1 MRVLVWS
8 AALLALAGCGGAGGA
23 SPAPAQQHVV
33 DPSATPSPSPRPTAA
48 PLPSTTYDVRSYGA
62 RCDGLTDDMAAI
74 QRAEQAA
81 ALAAKLGSGTVVQLP
96 AGVCA
101 IGGPIAWDS
110 NVSLNGAGMQA
121 TTLSALAT
129 FTFDPAKVRTGP
141 DGKLIGMIWL
151 DGPTAT
157 SAIENVTIENVGF
170 DPRAGTQHW
179 SDSTGIRLY
188 YPVSAYMRPIH
199 NLAFQHI
206 YFELGANPSA
216 AYTSTGT
223 SGPKAF
229 VGVALSRVGVN
240 PLDASHDIVFNDVH
254 AHNGDGMLR
263 VSLLGTT
270 QNGVTSSF
278 YNLTVTNEYDT
289 IDLNFIEDDRIEI
302 DGITA
307 PYAKPLT
314 NAPLGIMRHL
324 VFQNINVSVAPSVT
338 VGSVNAV
345 RLDSSYNTEIE
356 DAVVSGVNYV
366 GSPSG
371 YGPLSDGTM
380 HDGTG
385 SVVSMNG
392 DDIQGYLND
401 LVVENVNAQ
410 YTIGVGVTLG
420 APPGQPL
427 SAIVRNIVVHDAFL
441 YGGVGF
447 TFMTPKPT
455 TRNPSAPYDVT
466 VSNVEV
472 DGSPQNSLNPAV
484 SPIGIEFHRH
494 LPTAGDDNVL
504 LQNVTA
510 TGFSTPL
517 LVERGFDGMLLQN
530 VHWSG
535 TAVIGSQVTES
546 NSGPI

>member
-1 MRVLVWS
+1 
-8 AALLALAGCGGAGGA
+8 
-23 SPAPAQQHVV
+23 
-33 DPSATPSPSPRPTAA
+33 
-48 PLPSTTYDVRSYGA
+48 
-62 RCDGLTDDMAAI
+62 
-74 QRAEQAA
+74 
-81 ALAAKLGSGTVVQLP
+81 
-96 AGVCA
+96 
-101 IGGPIAWDS
+101 
-110 NVSLNGAGMQA
+110 
-121 TTLSALAT
+121 
-129 FTFDPAKVRTGP
+129 
-141 DGKLIGMIWL
+141 
-151 DGPTAT
+151 
-157 SAIENVTIENVGF
+157 
-170 DPRAGTQHW
+170 
-179 SDSTGIRLY
+179 
-188 YPVSAYMRPIH
+188 MRPIH

-338 VGSVNAV
+338 AGSVNAV

>member
-1 MRVLVWS
+1 
-8 AALLALAGCGGAGGA
+8 
-23 SPAPAQQHVV
+23 
-33 DPSATPSPSPRPTAA
+33 
-48 PLPSTTYDVRSYGA
+48 
-62 RCDGLTDDMAAI
+62 MAAI

-81 ALAAKLGSGTVVQLP
+81 ALAAKPSSGTVVQLP

-141 DGKLIGMIWL
+141 DGKQIGMIWL

-170 DPRAGTQHW
+170 DPRAGTQNW
-179 SDSTGIRLY
+179 SERVGVRLF
-188 YPVSAYMRPIH
+188 YPVNAYMRPIH
-199 NLAFQHI
+199 NFALQHV

-216 AYTSTGT
+216 AYTTTGT
-223 SGPKAF
+223 AGPKAF
-229 VGVALSRVGVN
+229 VGVSLSCAGVN
-240 PLDASHDIVFNDVH
+240 PLDPSHDLVFNDVH

-263 VSLLGTT
+263 IALLGKTV
-270 QNGVTSSF
+270 NGVTSSL

-314 NAPLGIMRHL
+314 NAPLGLIRHL
-324 VFQNINVSVAPSVT
+324 LFQNINVTVAPTVT

-345 RLDSSYNTEIE
+345 RLDTSYNTEIE
-356 DAVVSGVNYV
+356 DATVNGVNYV
-366 GSPSG
+366 GAPSG

-420 APPGQPL
+420 APPGQPF
-427 SAIVRNIVVHDAFL
+427 SAVVNNIVVHDAFL

-455 TRNPSAPYDVT
+455 TRNPNAPYDIT

-472 DGSPQNSLNPAV
+472 DGSPQNSLNPAAA
-484 SPIGIEFHRH
+484 PIGIEFHRH
-494 LPTAGDDNVL
+494 VPTAGDNNIL

-510 TGFSTPL
+510 TGFATPL
-517 LVERGFDGMLLQN
+517 YIEGGFDGMVLQN

-535 TAVIGSQVTES
+535 TPVIGSQVTETD
-546 NSGPI
+546 SGPL